1 MSGKGLNVID
11 DCAGKWVYLRSQEAE
26 WTSSS
31 WGDSKIY
38 TPGTIGNLKKDR
50 ASTKINKNGAVVK
63 VRILVEV
70 GMYMDLAAILRTMLK
85 YWT

>member
-11 DCAGKWVYLRSQEAE
+11 DCAGKWVYLCSQEAE
-26 WTSSS
+26 WSSSS
-31 WGDSKIY
+31 WGHSKIY
-38 TPGTIGNLKKDR
+38 SPGTIGNLKTGR

-70 GMYMDLAAILRTMLK
+70 GMYMDLAAILRTMLI